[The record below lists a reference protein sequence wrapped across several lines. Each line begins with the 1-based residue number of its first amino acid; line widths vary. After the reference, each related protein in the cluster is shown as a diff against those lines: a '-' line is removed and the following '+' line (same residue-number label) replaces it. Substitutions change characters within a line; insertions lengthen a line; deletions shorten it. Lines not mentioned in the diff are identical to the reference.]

1 MKISSPEKKY
11 AIVTGGSKG
20 IGKAIVNYLLD
31 NQYHIAFSYRQSED
45 MQKLMDDAGDKKRY
59 LLPICADMSVR
70 EECVKFIS
78 EAYLKFNRVDLLVNN
93 VGITRDGL
101 LATASDRDIYNI
113 LNTNL
118 LSYIFCCR
126 EVLKIMLPQRYG
138 NIINISSISAQ
149 RPNKGQSVYAAT
161 KGAIESMTKA
171 LSVEMAPK
179 NIRVNAIAPGI
190 IITEM
195 VEIFLKSNQDIIKD
209 RVFLRKPGDVVHV
222 IRGVEYLLNN
232 DYVTG
237 EVINI
242 NGGLSLT

>member
-1 MKISSPEKKY
+1 
-11 AIVTGGSKG
+11 
-20 IGKAIVNYLLD
+20 
-31 NQYHIAFSYRQSED
+31 
-45 MQKLMDDAGDKKRY
+45 
-59 LLPICADMSVR
+59 
-70 EECVKFIS
+70 
-78 EAYLKFNRVDLLVNN
+78 
-93 VGITRDGL
+93 
-101 LATASDRDIYNI
+101 
-113 LNTNL
+113 
-118 LSYIFCCR
+118 
-126 EVLKIMLPQRYG
+126 
-138 NIINISSISAQ
+138 
-149 RPNKGQSVYAAT
+149 
-161 KGAIESMTKA
+161 MTKA

-209 RVFLRKPGDVVHV
+209 RVLLRKPGDVVHV